1 MDRSIFLTFRL
12 LIKKAELAYF
22 YRMIILIGAGL
33 SGLVTA
39 YRLKKAGIPF
49 KILEARNRIGG
60 RINTVYGT
68 EGTPVEMGA
77 TWFGNQ
83 HRNLR
88 ALLEELG
95 IEYFEQY
102 MDRIVYYQAS
112 PTSPTESVQIPSQAP
127 SYRIS
132 GGTSNL
138 INTLYQ
144 KLDENDI
151 ILNQSVKEI
160 KFLGDSIQVITDK
173 VYVGSQVV
181 VAIPPKL
188 WAKRILFEP
197 NLPDDLMQIAEQTHT
212 WMEDS
217 IKIALTY
224 KEAFWEAEGQSGT
237 LFSNAGPI
245 TEFYDHCNHK
255 RSKYALCGFINSSLK
270 QLDEADRREM
280 VISQIKNVFGAEA
293 EEFTDYQECVW
304 SKEENT
310 FEAAKNPHY
319 PHQNNGNQVFRQ
331 SFFNRKLLI
340 SGSESASESPGY
352 MDGAVSSANLTAKKL
367 IAFNRE
373 NPF

>member
-1 MDRSIFLTFRL
+1 M
-12 LIKKAELAYF
+12 IKKADLPYF
-22 YRMIILIGAGL
+22 YSMIIIIGAGL
-33 SGLVTA
+33 SGLLTA

-49 KILEARNRIGG
+49 KILEARDRIGG

-68 EGTPVEMGA
+68 DITPVEMGA

-83 HRNLR
+83 HVHLR

-95 IEYFEQY
+95 IEYFKQY

-112 PTSPTESVQIPSQAP
+112 PTSPTESVQIPIQAP

-138 INTLYQ
+138 IHTLYQ

-151 ILNQSVKEI
+151 ILNQSI
-160 KFLGDSIQVITDK
+160 KQIKSLGDSIQVITDK

-197 NLPDDLMQIAEQTHT
+197 NLPADLIQIAQQTHT

-224 KEAFWEAEGQSGT
+224 KDPFWEAEGRSAT

-245 TEFYDHCNHK
+245 TELYDHCNSERTK
-255 RSKYALCGFINSSLK
+255 FALCGFINSSFH
-270 QLDEADRREM
+270 QLDVAERRAL
-280 VISQIKNVFGAEA
+280 VIAQIKSVFGPKAEDFL
-293 EEFTDYQECVW
+293 EYQECVW
-304 SKEENT
+304 SMEENT
-310 FEAAKNPHY
+310 FEASDIPHF
-319 PHQNNGNQVFRQ
+319 PHQNNGNQVFRH
-331 SFFNRKLLI
+331 SYFGDKLLF
-340 SGSESASESPGY
+340 SSSESASEFPGY
-352 MDGAVSSANLTAKKL
+352 MDGAVCSANLAASQI
-367 IAFNRE
+367 IASKI
-373 NPF
+373 NPLERTDR